1 MDSISKARDFFINQ
15 QGLSPDQA
23 DMIVSKGMEAYNE
36 QTQPQSMMQMASGG
50 IARLGYGFGNL
61 VKGSGVAEPVSGGEM
76 RGSEGGFGMNLI
88 GRLIQQNPQMFRRVE
103 TMSSKRDFIDQNQ
116 NGIDDRQEAAYGGR
130 IGYQMGGSPIG
141 IQSMP
146 MDYGTSLQIPTQQQ
160 PMFTSTGNATS
171 SPLLNYGQTNI
182 GKAGGTPLTRNG
194 YQEGG
199 LTDFY
204 KAEEPIIPRI
214 ENIGGLLDK
223 AEKSIGEPQNNFT
236 SPLATTFSG
245 FNMQSNGMQDGGI
258 ARLGYQM
265 GGDVGMPQEQGMQQL
280 GEGDTALLTIIQ
292 LLIEQGIDP
301 QIAEK
306 LARQILQIF
315 AQGGEPAL
323 DQFISQLE
331 QEEVQAMASGGI
343 AGLYPRQ
350 GYFVG
355 RIVKGISKA
364 VSGAVKGVAK
374 AVKSVAKSPIGR
386 IALTIGATML
396 MGPAGL
402 NLGAGVFGAS
412 NAFLAG
418 AINAGAAN
426 LLVQGITTGKFNPK
440 EALLA
445 AGVGGL
451 TSGLTQPGNID
462 TSSATSNAANITSN
476 AAADITASPVSSAS
490 TSQILSEPSFGGLG
504 VNQIAPEVQ
513 FAAPS
518 YSTIGGLGPTPS
530 YTGLESNISS
540 MTGTGYAAPKPNLP
554 FQLQGAGDGS
564 VIDANAITNDYS
576 YPGTIDKLR
585 TSASNYGTDLMNKA
599 QTGIQNL
606 YKDPLGTIAKA
617 AGSVYETAKENAIPA
632 GIGFATGYALGAP
645 QGENESDEDFA
656 KRQQEE
662 VNPLITYYGRNLQ
675 IKNPYFYQKFGA
687 TNPFETA
694 AQGGIMGYK
703 KGGSMIPPAR
713 QIEGGVIELDARKT
727 GGYIPYGKKE
737 RVDDVPAMLAKDEFV
752 FTSRAVKAAGN
763 GSAKRGAKKM
773 YALMKQLESKGA
785 RA

>member
-1 MDSISKARDFFINQ
+1 MDSISTARDFFINQ

-23 DMIVSKGMEAYNE
+23 DMIVSKGMEAYN
-36 QTQPQSMMQMASGG
+36 QQSQPQQNMMQMASGG

-61 VKGSGVAEPVSGGEM
+61 VKGSGVAEPVSGGNTS
-76 RGSEGGFGMNLI
+76 GGGFGGMGLM
-88 GRLIQQNPQMFRRVE
+88 GKLIQQNPQMFR
-103 TMSSKRDFIDQNQ
+103 SAPARDFIDENQ

-130 IGYQMGGSPIG
+130 IGYQMGGVST
-141 IQSMP
+141 MP
-146 MDYGTSLQIPTQQQ
+146 MDYGQSLQVPQQMPTN
-160 PMFTSTGNATS
+160 FS
-171 SPLLNYGQTNI
+171 SAQNITMNPLLNYGQPQL
-182 GKAGGTPLTRNG
+182 GQAGGTPLSMNR
-194 YQEGG
+194 
-199 LTDFY
+199 
-204 KAEEPIIPRI
+204 
-214 ENIGGLLDK
+214 
-223 AEKSIGEPQNNFT
+223 
-236 SPLATTFSG
+236 
-245 FNMQSNGMQDGGI
+245 GGI

-265 GGDVGMPQEQGMQQL
+265 GGEAGMQQGMPQEQGMEQL
-280 GEGDTALLTIIQ
+280 GQGDNALLTIIQ
-292 LLIEQGIDP
+292 LLIEQGVDP
-301 QIAEK
+301 EIAEK

-323 DQFISQLE
+323 DQFIGQLE
-331 QEEVQAMASGGI
+331 QQEQAEAMAEGGI
-343 AGLYPRQ
+343 AGYGYRQ
-350 GYFVG
+350 GYGFG
-355 RIVKGISKA
+355 GIGKIFKGAAKA
-364 VSGAVKGVAK
+364 VSGVVKGVAK
-374 AVKSVAKSPIGR
+374 AVKSVAKSDIGR

-451 TSGLTQPGNID
+451 TSGLTQPGSVD
-462 TSSATSNAANITSN
+462 TSSAVNNTSNITSDF
-476 AAADITASPVSSAS
+476 AKV
-490 TSQILSEPSFGGLG
+490 GLG
-504 VNQIAPEVQ
+504 NPDAGAAIYTDYPSSITSNVATNAP
-513 FAAPS
+513 
-518 YSTIGGLGPTPS
+518 T
-530 YTGLESNISS
+530 YTGFESDISS

-576 YPGTIDKLR
+576 YPGTIDKLK
-585 TSASNYGTDLMNKA
+585 TSASNFGSDMLNKA

-606 YKDPLGTIAKA
+606 YKDPLGTVTDL
-617 AGSVYETAKENAIPA
+617 AGSAYKTVKDNAVPLAIGA
-632 GIGFATGYALGAP
+632 GAGYALGAP
-645 QGENESDEDFA
+645 QQPNESDEDFA

-687 TNPFETA
+687 TDPFAPVATA

-703 KGGSMIPPAR
+703 GGGSMVPPAR
-713 QIEGGVIELDARKT
+713 QIEGGIIELDARKT

-752 FTSRAVKAAGN
+752 FTSRAVKAAGG
-763 GSAKRGAKKM
+763 GSAKRGAAKM
-773 YALMKQLESKGA
+773 YALMKQLEAKGA

>member
-36 QTQPQSMMQMASGG
+36 QSQPQSMMQMASGG

-76 RGSEGGFGMNLI
+76 RGSGGGFGMNLI
-88 GRLIQQNPQMFRRVE
+88 GKLIQQNPQMFRRVE

-130 IGYQMGGSPIG
+130 IGYQMGGSPMG
-141 IQSMP
+141 VEAMP
-146 MDYGTSLQIPTQQQ
+146 MDTGQSLQVPQQMPTNFSSAQSI
-160 PMFTSTGNATS
+160 TSN
-171 SPLLNYGQTNI
+171 PLLNYGQPQL
-182 GKAGGTPLTRNG
+182 GQAGGTPLSMNR
-194 YQEGG
+194 
-199 LTDFY
+199 
-204 KAEEPIIPRI
+204 
-214 ENIGGLLDK
+214 
-223 AEKSIGEPQNNFT
+223 
-236 SPLATTFSG
+236 
-245 FNMQSNGMQDGGI
+245 GGI

-265 GGDVGMPQEQGMQQL
+265 GGEAGMQQGMPQEQGMEQL
-280 GEGDTALLTIIQ
+280 GQGDNALLTIIQ
-292 LLIEQGIDP
+292 LLIEQGVDP
-301 QIAEK
+301 EIAEK

-323 DQFISQLE
+323 DQFIGQLE
-331 QEEVQAMASGGI
+331 QQEQAEAMAEGGI
-343 AGLYPRQ
+343 AGYGYRQ
-350 GYFVG
+350 GYGFG
-355 RIVKGISKA
+355 GIGKIFKGATKA
-364 VSGAVKGVAK
+364 ISGAVKGVAK

-445 AGVGGL
+445 AGIGGI
-451 TSGLTQPGNID
+451 TSGLTQPGTVD
-462 TSSATSNAANITSN
+462 ATSNAANITSN
-476 AAADITASPVSSAS
+476 AAADITTSPVSSAS
-490 TSQILSEPSFGGLG
+490 TAQVLSTPNYFS
-504 VNQIAPEVQ
+504 
-513 FAAPS
+513 
-518 YSTIGGLGPTPS
+518 PTEITNIPTT
-530 YTGLESNISS
+530 TGLEGQI
-540 MTGTGYAAPKPNLP
+540 GTGYAAAKPNLP

-564 VIDANAITNDYS
+564 VINANAITSDYS
-576 YPGTIDKLR
+576 YPGTIDKLK

-606 YKDPLGTIAKA
+606 YQDPLGTITKL
-617 AGSVYETAKENAIPA
+617 AGSAYDTVKENAVPLAIGA
-632 GIGFATGYALGAP
+632 GTGIALGAP
-645 QGENESDEDFA
+645 QQENESDEDFA

-687 TNPFETA
+687 TDPFAPVATA
-694 AQGGIMGYK
+694 AQGGIMGYA

-752 FTSRAVKAAGN
+752 FTSRAVKAAGG